1 MYSRREHSS
10 RGAAAVEFAI
20 VVPLLLLILLGL
32 IDFGRMFYVQVSL
45 NAASREGARASALG
59 RTAAQVTQV
68 VQASSPDTASL
79 SSLGATST
87 LAVPAPGACPAAP
100 TATSTTA
107 VTVSVPFTWIL
118 PVGLL
123 QFYDPGSSRADTFT
137 LDSRSEMLCVG

>member
-1 MYSRREHSS
+1 M
-10 RGAAAVEFAI
+10 EFAI

-45 NAASREGARASALG
+45 NAASREGARASSLG

-68 VQASSPDTASL
+68 VQASSPDTARL
-79 SSLGATST
+79 SSLGATALLT
-87 LAVPAPGACPAAP
+87 VPAPGACPSAP